1 MSFDILH
8 STFSVLHSANKIP
21 LLYFL
26 EKGGNNVRGKLLIS
40 TPYLLRLPFHL
51 FCFLLFQLHP
61 ITWGIC
67 APKQCDEQDLTKLV
81 DIFFPGK

>member
-1 MSFDILH
+1 M
-8 STFSVLHSANKIP
+8 
-21 LLYFL
+21 
-26 EKGGNNVRGKLLIS
+26 RGKLLIS

-81 DIFFPGK
+81 DIFFPGKVTIVYIKTFIFFIYAN